1 MRIVNVNVNPAISVN
16 PFVTV
21 ADRALI
27 MLSHAT
33 TKKTKDW
40 NENCQLTISRM
51 TGEERHF
58 NEDDNE

>member
-1 MRIVNVNVNPAISVN
+1 MRIVNVNPAISVN

-33 TKKTKDW
+33 TKKKKKDW